1 MRDWY
6 TLTLIVLLAV
16 AAGTYATEV
25 WAQEGDDDSAAGA
38 PEEPAAQPVPVDTED
53 VMDPD
58 AEVETTDIAEDI
70 DALAKNIEAVTD
82 ADDKTAKFMAIMALI
97 AAALKLLLDVIRKYA
112 KVLLGKK
119 EVRIAA
125 LVVGLLIFLGS
136 YLGGGMEWINALLLA
151 LGGPG
156 AILVTE
162 LAKLAKSDK
171 E

>member
-6 TLTLIVLLAV
+6 MLTLCALLAI
-16 AAGTYATEV
+16 AAGVYATEV
-25 WAQEGDDDSAAGA
+25 WAQEGDDDSAAV
-38 PEEPAAQPVPVDTED
+38 EEPAAQPVPVDTED

-58 AEVETTDIAEDI
+58 AEVETTDLAEDI
-70 DALAKNIEAVTD
+70 DAVAANIEAVKD

-97 AAALKLLLDVIRKYA
+97 AAVLKLALDGFRKYA

-162 LAKLAKSDK
+162 ISKIAKADK